1 MFRDMLNFKGINWW
15 TMVGGLGTFFISSM
29 GLSLLGT
36 YFATTSGENGWYP
49 QFGAPLMVLL
59 AFVIGGLAGWLIAK
73 IADDEPMK
81 HAMFSS
87 LGAVVPL
94 IAAAV
99 MTINVVP
106 FMMAAVMF
114 AGSLNGAMLSMR
126 RRHRL

>member
-1 MFRDMLNFKGINWW
+1 M
-15 TMVGGLGTFFISSM
+15 
-29 GLSLLGT
+29 
-36 YFATTSGENGWYP
+36 
-49 QFGAPLMVLL
+49 
-59 AFVIGGLAGWLIAK
+59 IAK

-99 MTINVVP
+99 LSFNVVP

-126 RRHRL
+126 RRHRF